1 MRLLQLT
8 RISKSFGPVQALE
21 DVDLEVA
28 QGEVLGLIGE
38 NGAGKSTLMNI
49 LGGMFPPSSGEILIE
64 DSPVLIHDAKAAE
77 RLGISFVHQELNLL
91 DNIDIAG
98 NIFLGREPKR
108 FGCIDQKRLH
118 ELSRPLLKNLGLPID
133 PSTSVALLTNGQRQ
147 LVEIAKALS
156 MDAKIL
162 ILDEPTSSLTL
173 QETDTLLNL
182 MKKLRDQGMAIIFI
196 SHRLAEIETIA
207 DRVMALRDGKNAGG
221 LNRQEIKRSA
231 NDIHYDRAGTRR
243 GVSKNQ
249 ASH

>member
-1 MRLLQLT
+1 
-8 RISKSFGPVQALE
+8 
-21 DVDLEVA
+21 
-28 QGEVLGLIGE
+28 
-38 NGAGKSTLMNI
+38 MNI

-182 MKKLRDQGMAIIFI
+182 MKKPETKAWQLFSYPLDLQIK
-196 SHRLAEIETIA
+196 TIA
-207 DRVMALRDGKNAGG
+207 DRVMVFAIAKTQGPKS
-221 LNRQEIKRSA
+221 QEIKRS
-231 NDIHYDRAGTRR
+231 
-243 GVSKNQ
+243 
-249 ASH
+249 